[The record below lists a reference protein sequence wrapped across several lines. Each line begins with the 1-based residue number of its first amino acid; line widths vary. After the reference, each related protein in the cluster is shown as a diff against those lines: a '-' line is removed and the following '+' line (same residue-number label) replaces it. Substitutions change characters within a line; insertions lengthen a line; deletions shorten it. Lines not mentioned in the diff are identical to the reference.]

1 MKVLFFSEYN
11 NIGVI
16 ELNSC
21 CVCNLFIV
29 DKLYPL
35 VLEGKTFTSCK
46 EIQVKNNITKDGDYY
61 LNIKGRIIKV
71 LWRQLLFDFS
81 IDCWLWKNLF

>member
-1 MKVLFFSEYN
+1 M
-11 NIGVI
+11 I

-29 DKLYPL
+29 DKLYSL
-35 VLEGKTFTSCK
+35 ILEGKTFSSCK
-46 EIQVKNNITKDGDYY
+46 EIQAENNITKDGDYY

-71 LWRQLLFDFS
+71 LCTQFLFDF
-81 IDCWLWKNLF
+81 NVGR